1 LEQATRGHT
10 LSTARAFNF
19 TGALLAE
26 PPHDG
31 KRQSTLVFDFH
42 AEYDQSL
49 EAARHVSGTVLT
61 PHDLDMGGVTNV
73 YLFAL
78 RVLSG
83 GPLTLLL
90 DSTAGTAQEVPV
102 SGEIFIDNEG
112 GVPITRIQI
121 AGTADIEFMLAGT

>member
-1 LEQATRGHT
+1 M
-10 LSTARAFNF
+10 
-19 TGALLAE
+19 LAE
-26 PPHDG
+26 PPHEG
-31 KRQSTLVFDFH
+31 GNSSTLVFDFH
-42 AEYDQSL
+42 AQYDQSL
-49 EAARHVSGTVLT
+49 EAARHVSGTVPL
-61 PHDLDMGGVTNV
+61 PHDLDLGGVTNV

-90 DSTAGTAQEVPV
+90 DSTAGTAQKTPV
-102 SGEIFIDNEG
+102 SDEIFLDNKG

>member
-1 LEQATRGHT
+1 M
-10 LSTARAFNF
+10 
-19 TGALLAE
+19 LAE
-26 PPHDG
+26 PPHEG
-31 KRQSTLVFDFH
+31 GNSSTLVFDFQ
-42 AEYDQSL
+42 AEYERSL
-49 EAARHVSGTVLT
+49 EAARHVSGTVSA
-61 PHDLDMGGVTNV
+61 PYDLGLGGVAGI

-90 DSTAGTAQEVPV
+90 TSAAGTAQEMPV